1 MAGLRLVE
9 KLCRELGLIWHE
21 AFPFS
26 MEACSKYIEYAV
38 KEYLLDGGTSSKSL
52 VEQTLEI
59 MSRMG
64 LDPRSEYAILN
75 DGKVLAIWL
84 NHVYDKY
91 TKYRKDYAILGETL
105 TYAQFK
111 KQLRH
116 SDYYLDSNVLKRMGS
131 DVRKVWLLNYELLS
145 VRCDVSGFQITEVE
159 PLK

>member
-1 MAGLRLVE
+1 MEVPATKRSRRRWNYVTHGAG
-9 KLCRELGLIWHE
+9 
-21 AFPFS
+21 
-26 MEACSKYIEYAV
+26 
-38 KEYLLDGGTSSKSL
+38 
-52 VEQTLEI
+52 
-59 MSRMG
+59 SR
-64 LDPRSEYAILN
+64 YAILMTESTCN
-75 DGKVLAIWL
+75 WL
-84 NHVYDKY
+84 NHVYDRY